1 MLWEGLFASRMKA
14 RMKNRTLWGPTPHC
28 LLGTREEAVAI
39 DIQKD
44 WR

>member
-1 MLWEGLFASRMKA
+1 MLWGGLFASRMKA
-14 RMKNRTLWGPTPHC
+14 RVKNRTLGGPTPRS

-44 WR
+44 

>member
-1 MLWEGLFASRMKA
+1 MYWEGLFASRMKA
-14 RMKNRTLWGPTPHC
+14 RMKNRTLGGPTPRS